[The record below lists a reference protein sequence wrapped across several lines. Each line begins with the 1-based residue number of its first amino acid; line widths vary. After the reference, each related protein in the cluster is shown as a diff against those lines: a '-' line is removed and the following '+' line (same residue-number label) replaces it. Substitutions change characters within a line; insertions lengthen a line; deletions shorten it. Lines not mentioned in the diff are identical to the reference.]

1 MKSSD
6 KLFIES
12 IFTDKYYKAYNLHL
26 LYTLNITFSIFH
38 KLKITDCLK
47 SNFVSCEG
55 LMKHFDFSNQAKC
68 SFNWMLNFLEQTGYL
83 EKNVQNKKIFFK
95 SQKDIPLSQ
104 AKQIAKEILELDKN
118 WHPFI
123 KLVDNIAYEYESFL
137 KGYKSGMEILFYK
150 DKMQLWNN
158 YFNNNFSGYSV
169 FNICGAY
176 GMAKWF
182 SRKNSGKILELG
194 GGTGGATIKLFYAY
208 KKANILDRIEKYI
221 FSDVSPVFLRMG
233 NRILTEQ
240 FPGIGDKVEL
250 KVLDFNKS
258 LSSQKIQQESFDAV
272 YAVNALHVSYDL
284 NFSLKELY
292 NALKEK
298 GVLVI
303 SELVRMSE
311 EYVLP
316 QEFIFTLLESYYNV
330 KTDSLL
336 RKTYGFL
343 TPESWKRH
351 FEIAGFKNIKII
363 TNADSSEKPLSS
375 NNDPVFMLVIKGQK
389 IRG

>member
-12 IFTDKYYKAYNLHL
+12 IFTDKYYKTYNLHL

-38 KLKITDCLK
+38 KLKITECLK

-55 LMKHFDFSNQAKC
+55 LMKQFDFSDQAKC
-68 SFNWMLNFLEQTGYL
+68 SFNWMLNFMEQAGYL
-83 EKNVQNKKIFFK
+83 EKNVQNGKIFFRSK
-95 SQKDIPLSQ
+95 KDIPFSQ
-104 AKQIAKEILELDKN
+104 ANQIAKEIFELDKN

-123 KLVDNIAYEYESFL
+123 ELVDSIACEYESFL
-137 KGYKSGMEILFYK
+137 KGYKSGIEILFYK
-150 DKMQLWNN
+150 EKMQLWNN

-182 SRKNSGKILELG
+182 SRKGSVKILELG
-194 GGTGGATIKLFYAY
+194 GGTGGATIKLFHAY
-208 KKANILDRIEKYI
+208 KKASILDKIEKYT

-250 KVLDFNKS
+250 KILDFNKS
-258 LSSQKIQQESFDAV
+258 WISQKIQQESYDAI
-272 YAVNALHVSYDL
+272 YAVNALHVSHDL
-284 NFSLKELY
+284 NFSLKEIY

-303 SELVRMSE
+303 SELVRMTE
-311 EYVLP
+311 EYILP

-330 KTDSLL
+330 KTYSLL

-343 TPESWKRH
+343 SPESWKKH
-351 FEIAGFKNIKII
+351 FEKAGFKNIELI
-363 TNADSSEKPLSS
+363 TNAEYDESSQSS
-375 NNDPVFMLVIKGQK
+375 KNNPVFMLVIKGQK
-389 IRG
+389 